1 MKKIHFIETIVCVL
15 MLSCVS
21 AQKTASY
28 YAAAEALPYVKN
40 SRDTQLKQTDIV
52 PLILSHFENSERRPK
67 ALVINYDGCRIDLLP
82 FLDAETSA
90 VFSNASDGG
99 FYLMFTGGE
108 DGCLQNTRTAP
119 GFTTQFTGKWALE
132 EGGHGVF
139 NNGLLK
145 KDEPR
150 THFVRL
156 AEKGYVTAFHF
167 LWGAYRSIFAND
179 RRYAEKNGLPVEW
192 NRCRP
197 KGEARKNPDEALMR
211 EVIDRLSVEGE
222 GEVDFLTCI
231 FENTDLAGHHYGF
244 SPDEERYREAL
255 LEIDGYARKIIE
267 TVKNRSTY
275 ASEDWLILISTDHGG
290 RNLTH
295 GAQSVYER
303 TIWISSNRP
312 LQR

>member
-1 MKKIHFIETIVCVL
+1 MKKILFTGAALCAL
-15 MLSCVS
+15 LLSCVS
-21 AQKTASY
+21 AQKADSY
-28 YAAAEALPYVKN
+28 YTAAERLPYLKN
-40 SRDTQLKQTDIV
+40 GRTALLKQTDIV
-52 PLILSHFENSERRPK
+52 PLILNHFETAGRRPK
-67 ALVINYDGCRIDLLP
+67 AVVINYDGCRVDLLP

-90 VFSNASDGG
+90 VFSNASQGG
-99 FYLMFTGGE
+99 LYLMFTGGE
-108 DGCLQNTRTAP
+108 EGCLQNTRTAP

-156 AEKGYVTAFHF
+156 AEKGYATAFHF
-167 LWGAYRSIFAND
+167 LWGAYGSIFAND

-211 EVIDRLSVEGE
+211 EVISRLSVEGE

-231 FENTDLAGHHYGF
+231 FENTDLAGPTKNAIGRLCWKLTVMRGRL
-244 SPDEERYREAL
+244 SKLSKIEAL
-255 LEIDGYARKIIE
+255 TLPKSG
-267 TVKNRSTY
+267 
-275 ASEDWLILISTDHGG
+275 
-290 RNLTH
+290 
-295 GAQSVYER
+295 
-303 TIWISSNRP
+303 
-312 LQR
+312 